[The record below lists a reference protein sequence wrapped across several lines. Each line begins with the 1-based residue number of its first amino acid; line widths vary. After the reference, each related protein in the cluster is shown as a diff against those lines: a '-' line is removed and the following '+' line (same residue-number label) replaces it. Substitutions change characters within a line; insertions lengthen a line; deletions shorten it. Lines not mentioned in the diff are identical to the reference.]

1 MAGPNQTPNTDL
13 FDAYFRRADLDHD
26 GRISGAE
33 AVSFF
38 QASNLP
44 KPVLAQSSKALIWMF
59 ADQNKTGF
67 LGRTEF
73 YNALK
78 LVTVAQ
84 SKRDLT
90 PDIVKAAL
98 YGPASAKIP
107 APQMNFAATP
117 APPPNPTVGRPV
129 PQLSGATPTP
139 SQNIGVRGPQVYA
152 NASMDQQFFP
162 SQQNQL
168 GKPPRPMASSTF
180 YRAQQG
186 GQGMT
191 GAGTIAASRS
201 PSTNISMDLFGGGK
215 GGPPAGVATQIS
227 NRGITPTT
235 QGGFGTT
242 APGMTP
248 SAQPRPQATI
258 GLMQPA
264 ALKPLGPTSPS
275 SQVGA
280 KDSKALA
287 VSGKG
292 FASDSVFG
300 DVFSVTSSQPKQDS
314 VAPASSATNLPVA
327 SAIVPATTGPQSTVK
342 PSPLGSLQSAF
353 AQQSVGSQHQQVQ
366 STVKGNQQVSEQS
379 ATTFSSTTAGLQ
391 AGNSASGQSQVPWPR
406 MTQSDVQKYTKVF
419 VAVDTDRDGKITGEQ
434 ARNLFLSWRL
444 PREVLKQVWD
454 LSDQDNDSMLSLR
467 EFCIALYLMERNR
480 EGRSLPRTLPTGIMF
495 DETLFPASGQPAAAY
510 GNATWR
516 PAPGLQQ
523 AQVMPGAQ
531 PATPARARPRN
542 QVAVPLSDE
551 DIQPTQK
558 KSKVP
563 VLEKHLVNQ
572 LREEEQNSLNKK
584 FQEATDANKKVEELE
599 KEILDSREKIEF
611 YCSKMQE
618 LGAIPFRSF
627 CYRTSLGQTSSPP
640 QCAVWR
646 KILKVLYKSR
656 CDNRLNEIT
665 ERTTAD
671 KREAESLAKKYEEKY
686 KQSGDVASKLS
697 IEEATFRDIQEKK
710 MELYRAIVKME
721 QDGKADGIQ
730 VHVDRIQSELE
741 ELVKSLNERCKNYGL
756 RAKPTTLVEL
766 PFGWQPG
773 IQEGAADWDENWDNF
788 EDEGFTFVKEL
799 TLDVQNV
806 IAPPKP
812 KSSPLQNKASSA
824 KEGVT
829 DVSSSNGDQ
838 KSETSNADGKSE
850 TSNADRKSET
860 LPSGEERIPDDAHSE
875 EGVTRSPPDS
885 PTPALGSPSKK
896 FQNSPSRKSFN
907 ADGSPHAAETLS
919 EHGGAESV
927 LSGDKSFDEP
937 SWGTF
942 DTHYDTDSV
951 WDFGSGP
958 TKEMDRDNFFDSG
971 GLGLPPIRISSSNR
985 DTFQR
990 KSTFAFADSI
1000 PSTPLHNSGNSPQA
1014 DNSFPK
1020 KNTFVFDS
1028 VPSTPQADNLFQ
1040 KKSTFAFDSVPS
1052 TPQADNLFQK
1062 KSTFVFDSVPS
1073 TPQADT
1079 LFQQKSTFAFD
1090 SVPSTPMYNFSN
1102 SPQRFSE
1109 GSEDRTFDSF
1119 SRFDSFNMHD
1129 SGVFPANESLT
1140 RVDSI
1145 RSTRDSDYGRGFS
1158 RFDSFR
1164 STSESDYGQGGIFP
1178 PREYARFD
1186 SIRSTRDSDDRHR
1199 FQSFDDADPF
1209 GSSGPFKTSLDSQTP
1224 RRDSDNWRAF

>member
-1 MAGPNQTPNTDL
+1 MAGQNQTPNTDL

-44 KPVLAQSSKALIWMF
+44 KPVLAQIWMF

-67 LGRTEF
+67 LSRTEF

-139 SQNIGVRGPQVYA
+139 SQNIGVRGLQVYA
-152 NASMDQQFFP
+152 NASMDQRFFP

-168 GKPPRPMASSTF
+168 GKPPRPTAPSTF

-191 GAGTIAASRS
+191 GAGTIAASHP
-201 PSTNISMDLFGGGK
+201 PSTNISTDLLGGGT

-227 NRGITPTT
+227 NRGIIPTA

-248 SAQPRPQATI
+248 SAQPRPQATT

-287 VSGKG
+287 VSGNG

-314 VAPASSATNLPVA
+314 LAPASSATNLLVA

-379 ATTFSSTTAGLQ
+379 ATTFSSTTAGFQ

-454 LSDQDNDSMLSLR
+454 LSDQDNDSTLSLR

-523 AQVMPGAQ
+523 AEVMPGAQ
-531 PATPARARPRN
+531 PATPARASPRN

-551 DIQPTQK
+551 DMQPTQQ

-572 LREEEQNSLNKK
+572 LSEEEQNSLNKK
-584 FQEATDANKKVEELE
+584 FQEATGANKKVEELE

-611 YCSKMQE
+611 YRSKMQE
-618 LGAIPFRSF
+618 L
-627 CYRTSLGQTSSPP
+627 
-640 QCAVWR
+640 
-646 KILKVLYKSR
+646 VLYKSR

-730 VHVDRIQSELE
+730 VHVDRIRSELE

-829 DVSSSNGDQ
+829 DVSSSNADQ

-850 TSNADRKSET
+850 TSNVDRKSET

-885 PTPALGSPSKK
+885 PTPALGNPSKK
-896 FQNSPSRKSFN
+896 FQNSPSRKNFN

-927 LSGDKSFDEP
+927 LSGDKSLAEP
-937 SWGTF
+937 SSGTF

-971 GLGLPPIRISSSNR
+971 DLGLPPIRISSSNR

-1014 DNSFPK
+1014 DNRFPK

-1145 RSTRDSDYGRGFS
+1145 RSTTDSDYGQGFS

-1186 SIRSTRDSDDRHR
+1186 SIRSTRDSDDRNR

-1209 GSSGPFKTSLDSQTP
+1209 GSSGPFKTSLDGQTP